1 MRATDNAE
9 ISSKHMHRAKG
20 TPVNASSGT
29 GRTGAGTG
37 SARGDS
43 VEDDRSP
50 EDSASCLPSLQER
63 EVHVWSARL
72 DLAPAAIERLGR
84 LLNPEESARA
94 SRFHFDRDRNA
105 FTVARGVLR
114 TLLGRYLRERPERIR
129 FVYGTHGKPAL
140 AAEQPPD
147 GVRFNLSHSDAVAI
161 FAFARSV
168 EVGIDVERIREQP
181 DLDDLANRFFSK
193 EEASALR
200 RLPPSVREAAF
211 FFCWTAKEAYI
222 KGIGEGLSMPLDR
235 FAVSLDPPEG
245 PIRLRIMD
253 AGAAPS
259 VWRLHRFEP
268 SPGYVAAVAVAAE
281 RFVLRHRVWRPE
293 GSRC

>member
-1 MRATDNAE
+1 MGKTTSV
-9 ISSKHMHRAKG
+9 I
-20 TPVNASSGT
+20 ASSGG
-29 GRTGAGTG
+29 GRTGASPR
-37 SARGDS
+37 SARVDS
-43 VEDDRSP
+43 VEDARSS
-50 EDSASCLPSLQER
+50 EGSAPFRPSLQEG
-63 EVHVWSARL
+63 EVHIWSARL
-72 DLAPAAIERLGR
+72 DLAPAAVAGFGR

-94 SRFHFDRDRNA
+94 SRFYFDRDRNA

-129 FVYGTHGKPAL
+129 FVYGPYGKPAL
-140 AAEQPPD
+140 AADQLSD
-147 GVRFNLSHSDAVAI
+147 SVRFNLSHSDAVAI

-168 EVGIDVERIREQP
+168 EVGIDVERIRKQP

-200 RLPPSVREAAF
+200 RLRPTVRENAF
-211 FFCWTAKEAYI
+211 FSCWTAKEAYI

-235 FAVSLDPPEG
+235 FAVSLDPSEG
-245 PIRLRIMD
+245 PIRLRILD
-253 AGAAPS
+253 GGADGPL
-259 VWRLHRFEP
+259 WRLHRFEP

-281 RFVLRHRVWRPE
+281 GFVLRHRVWRSE

>member
-1 MRATDNAE
+1 MLESHRSTRM
-9 ISSKHMHRAKG
+9 KHKNIAKR
-20 TPVNASSGT
+20 TPVNASSGSGRIRAST
-29 GRTGAGTG
+29 GFVRV
-37 SARGDS
+37 DS
-43 VEDDRSP
+43 VQDDRPP
-50 EDSASCLPSLQER
+50 EDSAASLPSLQEG
-63 EVHVWSARL
+63 EVHIWSAWL
-72 DLAPAAIERLGR
+72 DLAPATVERLRR

-129 FVYGTHGKPAL
+129 FVYGPYGKPAL
-140 AAEQPPD
+140 AAEQLPD

-193 EEASALR
+193 EEAFALR
-200 RLPPSVREAAF
+200 RLPPSVREKAF

-235 FAVSLDPPEG
+235 FAVSLDPSEG

-253 AGAAPS
+253 GGAAGPA
-259 VWRLHRFEP
+259 WRLHRFEP

-281 RFVLRHRVWRPE
+281 RFVLRHCVWRSE

>member
-1 MRATDNAE
+1 MGKTTSE
-9 ISSKHMHRAKG
+9 I
-20 TPVNASSGT
+20 ASSGA
-29 GRTGAGTG
+29 GRTGD
-37 SARGDS
+37 SPRSVRVDS
-43 VEDDRSP
+43 VEDALSL
-50 EDSASCLPSLQER
+50 EDSVPSRPSLEEG
-63 EVHVWSARL
+63 EVHIWSARV
-72 DLAPAAIERLGR
+72 DLAPAAVEHLGR

-94 SRFHFDRDRNA
+94 SRFHFDRDRSA
-105 FTVARGVLR
+105 FMVARGVLR

-129 FVYGTHGKPAL
+129 FVYGPHGKPAL
-140 AAEQPPD
+140 AAEQLSD
-147 GVRFNLSHSDAVAI
+147 CVRFNLAHSDAVAI

-200 RLPPSVREAAF
+200 RLSPSVRGKAF
-211 FFCWTAKEAYI
+211 FSCWTAKEAYI

-253 AGAAPS
+253 AGAPIP

-281 RFVLRHRVWRPE
+281 R
-293 GSRC
+293 

>member
-1 MRATDNAE
+1 MGKTTSV
-9 ISSKHMHRAKG
+9 I
-20 TPVNASSGT
+20 ASSGT
-29 GRTGAGTG
+29 GRTGA
-37 SARGDS
+37 SPRSVRVDS
-43 VEDDRSP
+43 VKDARSP
-50 EDSASCLPSLQER
+50 EGSAPSPPSLQEG
-63 EVHVWSARL
+63 EVHIWSARL
-72 DLAPAAIERLGR
+72 DLGPAAVERFGR

-105 FTVARGVLR
+105 FTVARGLLR

-129 FVYGTHGKPAL
+129 FVYGPYGKPAL
-140 AAEQPPD
+140 AAEQLSD
-147 GVRFNLSHSDAVAI
+147 CVRFNLSHSDAVAI

-200 RLPPSVREAAF
+200 RLPPGVREEAF
-211 FFCWTAKEAYI
+211 YFCWTAKEAYI

-253 AGAAPS
+253 AGAVPP

-281 RFVLRHRVWRPE
+281 SFVLRHRIWRPE